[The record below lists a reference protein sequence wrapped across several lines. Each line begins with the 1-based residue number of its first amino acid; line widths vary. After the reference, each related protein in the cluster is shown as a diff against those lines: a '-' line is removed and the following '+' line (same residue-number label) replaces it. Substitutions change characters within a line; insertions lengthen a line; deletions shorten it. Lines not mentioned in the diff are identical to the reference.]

1 MHDESSSVT
10 IFDPRVC
17 LKLATLELYSI
28 SFPQANYGKSDKGC
42 VEKVK
47 AVYESL
53 NLRQLYAEYEEQSY
67 QNIEKLINEHSDV
80 LPTPVFLEL
89 RDKIYKRQK

>member
-1 MHDESSSVT
+1 MSRVT
-10 IFDPRVC
+10 F
-17 LKLATLELYSI
+17 ELYSI
-28 SFPQANYGKSDKGC
+28 SFPQANYGKWDKGC

-67 QNIEKLINEHSDV
+67 QNIGKLINEHSDV
-80 LPTPVFLEL
+80 LPAPVFLEL

>member
-1 MHDESSSVT
+1 MLMT
-10 IFDPRVC
+10 
-17 LKLATLELYSI
+17 TLFAHVSI
-28 SFPQANYGKSDKGC
+28 LFFPQANYGKWDKGC

-67 QNIEKLINEHSDV
+67 QNIGKLINEHSDV
-80 LPTPVFLEL
+80 LPAPVFLEL
-89 RDKIYKRQK
+89 RDKIYKRH